1 MSPITGVQL
10 KKLGFLIVA
19 LLSLCLK
26 IVESK
31 CRSDCDLAL
40 ASYYVMPNETNT
52 LISTYLNASIDDIMS
67 YNPAVIP
74 NKDTLPSHVRIN
86 VPFPCGCVNDA
97 FLGHVFRYQFQK
109 GDTYLKVA
117 GNEYANLTTASW
129 IQQLNSFSPFNIP
142 DGAFVNV
149 PINCSCGDSSVSK
162 GYGLFITYPLRPD
175 DSLSSISQKFNLNES
190 LLQSYNPGANFSAG
204 TGLVYIPGKGDS
216 LHLLF
221 LFGNTKMDSILH
233 SDQGKILLWGAIIDL
248 IMHMHSLLLY
258 LAGLSGRAIAGIS
271 IAAVA
276 VVIILSVG
284 SYLGCMRR
292 KRTTEASLLSEN
304 SEYQLS
310 HSDPVAQVGD
320 VTGMQGIIVD
330 KSVEYSYEELAKA
343 TNNFSISCKIGEGGF
358 GAVYYGELRGEKA
371 AVKKMDMQASR
382 EFLAELKVLTHV
394 HHLNLVRLL
403 GYCVEDS
410 LFVVYEFIDN
420 GNLSQ
425 HLRSSARDPLPW
437 TTRVQIA
444 LDSARALEYIHE
456 HTVPV
461 YVHRDIKPA
470 NILINKSFQAKV
482 ADFGLAKLAEAGNA
496 TLPTRLVGTFGYMPP
511 EYAQFG
517 EVSPKVDVY
526 AFGVVLF
533 ELISAK
539 EAVVKSTKSVAESKG
554 LVALFEDVLSKP
566 DPNEICKLVDPR
578 LGDDY
583 PLDLV
588 RQLAELAKAC
598 TEENPQ
604 LRPSMRSVV
613 VALTTLSSTTEKW
626 DIDSFYGNAGL
637 INRMSGR

>member
-1 MSPITGVQL
+1 MSLIPGAQL

-40 ASYYVMPNETNT
+40 ASYYVVPGDTVT
-52 LISTYLNASIDDIMS
+52 LISTYLNASTVDILS
-67 YNPAVIP
+67 YNPTVIP
-74 NKDTLPSHVRIN
+74 NKDTLPSNVRIN
-86 VPFPCGCVNDA
+86 VPFPCGCVDDA
-97 FLGHVFRYQFQK
+97 FLGHVFSFQFQK
-109 GDTYLKVA
+109 GDTYEKVA
-117 GNEYANLTTASW
+117 RNECANLTTASW
-129 IQQLNSFSPFNIP
+129 IQQLNNFSPFNVP
-142 DGAFVNV
+142 AGAFVNV
-149 PINCSCGDSSVSK
+149 PINCSCGNSSLSK

-190 LLQSYNPGANFSAG
+190 LLQSYNPGADFSAG
-204 TGLVYIPGKGDS
+204 TGLVYIPGKDKNGQYPPLRS
-216 LHLLF
+216 
-221 LFGNTKMDSILH
+221 S
-233 SDQGKILLWGAIIDL
+233 SSA
-248 IMHMHSLLLY
+248 SS
-258 LAGLSGRAIAGIS
+258 GLSGRAIAGIS
-271 IAAVA
+271 IGAVVA
-276 VVIILSVG
+276 VIILSVG

-292 KRTTEASLLSEN
+292 KRTREASLLSEK
-304 SEYQLS
+304 SEYQLT
-310 HSDPVAQVGD
+310 HSDPIGQVGD
-320 VTGMQGIIVD
+320 VIGMQGIIVD

-343 TNNFSISCKIGEGGF
+343 TNNFSISSKIGEGGF

-425 HLRSSARDPLPW
+425 HLRSSARDPLSW
-437 TTRVQIA
+437 TTRLQIA

-482 ADFGLAKLAEAGNA
+482 ADFGLAKLAEVGNA

-539 EAVVKSTKSVAESKG
+539 EAVVKTNKSVAESKG

-583 PLDLV
+583 PIDSV

-604 LRPSMRSVV
+604 LRPSMRTVV
-613 VALTTLSSTTEKW
+613 VALTTLSSTTENW
-626 DIDSFYGNAGL
+626 DIDSFYGNAGR